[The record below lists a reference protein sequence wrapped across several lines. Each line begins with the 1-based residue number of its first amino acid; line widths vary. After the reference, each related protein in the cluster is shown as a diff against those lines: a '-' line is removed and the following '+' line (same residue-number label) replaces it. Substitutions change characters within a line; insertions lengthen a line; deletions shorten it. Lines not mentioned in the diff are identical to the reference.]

1 MRAVRLTNAAGR
13 DTTVRYEATKTPPSP
28 AQGRGGQPAK
38 FRRYLAATEEGLH
51 DALVGAHGEN
61 YAQALVDGDPEVDME
76 SIGRAIEQT
85 QVVFLASGGEVMH
98 AAPELVEVLFA
109 ASGEER
115 ERRSPEDV
123 ESNVGAEAPIRWT
136 NRRMKRADV
145 VRRFVL
151 RRALQIHHVDGL
163 TFDYLHD
170 IAKDL
175 HESGEMVLVG
185 GGDKGKSPLVF
196 HTNAT
201 PYRAFL
207 EGRVDGDRFQ
217 LLLHLSN
224 MELKRPEPKSK

>member
-1 MRAVRLTNAAGR
+1 VRPVRLTNAAGR
-13 DTTVRYEATKTPPSP
+13 DTTVRYAATRTPASP

-38 FRRYLAATEEGLH
+38 FRRYLASSAEGLH
-51 DALVGAHGEN
+51 ADLVAAHGED
-61 YAQALVDGDPEVDME
+61 YAQALIDGDPEVDME
-76 SIGRAIEQT
+76 IVGRTIEQT
-85 QVVFLASGGEVMH
+85 NVVFLTSEGEVMH

-115 ERRSPEDV
+115 ERRAPEDV
-123 ESNVGAEAPIRWT
+123 ESNVGPDAPIRWT
-136 NRRMKRADV
+136 GRRMKRADV

-175 HESGEMVLVG
+175 HESDEMVLVG